1 MPRTRARDAFTRV
14 PSLALNA
21 SCAPFASLPPAPARL
36 PSLQADPPD
45 PAHIPKLL
53 GVTVVLLTCSYREK
67 EFIRI
72 GYYVNIEY
80 PQAEGAAARAAAA
93 GAQEDETAME
103 EEEDEDAAAEPEQ
116 ILPAGYNIADVTR
129 NILAEKPRVTRF
141 PIDWD

>member
-1 MPRTRARDAFTRV
+1 M
-14 PSLALNA
+14 
-21 SCAPFASLPPAPARL
+21 
-36 PSLQADPPD
+36 
-45 PAHIPKLL
+45 
-53 GVTVVLLTCSYREK
+53 LTCSYREK

-93 GAQEDETAME
+93 GAQEDGTAME
-103 EEEDEDAAAEPEQ
+103 EEGDEDAAAEPEQ

>member
-1 MPRTRARDAFTRV
+1 M
-14 PSLALNA
+14 
-21 SCAPFASLPPAPARL
+21 
-36 PSLQADPPD
+36 
-45 PAHIPKLL
+45 
-53 GVTVVLLTCSYREK
+53 LTCSYREK

-116 ILPAGYNIADVTR
+116 ILPAGYTIADVTR